1 MSTATLRIS
10 EKKHSNVAP
19 PSRVL
24 TFPICS
30 KSSKSKHS
38 TNAPPSNAFVC
49 NKNLKTINDEAF
61 LFCSKLEDVQL
72 ASSSISFGF
81 TPFVGCD
88 RLIEIA
94 GAAGFPSNTF
104 DSPFEGRPVN
114 FGDGVVPYLSRR
126 HNVPLNPKLIVEK
139 DVEEQLRSDALHK
152 RLQDERL
159 SHGSIE
165 LYLRCNS
172 LTAIGW
178 GTDQPFWSCSSL
190 LRVDLSGCPKL
201 ESIPELSFGECRHL
215 VSVVFGGHS
224 KITNLGVAAFQRCS
238 ALMSITLPNKLKVI
252 ETMAFNNCSAL
263 ERVVYNKTSRLLAI
277 AHSCNAP
284 SSKMSSLHPAR
295 FSLVTLRCSIRWV

>member
-1 MSTATLRIS
+1 
-10 EKKHSNVAP
+10 
-19 PSRVL
+19 L

-165 LYLRCNS
+165 LYLRCHK

-178 GTDQPFWSCSSL
+178 GDQAPFCNCHSL
-190 LRVDLSGCPKL
+190 LRADLSGCPKL
-201 ESIPELSFGECRHL
+201 ESIPKQSFARCRHL
-215 VSVVFGGHS
+215 VSVVFGEHS
-224 KITNLGVAAFQRCS
+224 NITNLGVATFH
-238 ALMSITLPNKLKVI
+238 
-252 ETMAFNNCSAL
+252 E
-263 ERVVYNKTSRLLAI
+263 
-277 AHSCNAP
+277 CNALTSISFP
-284 SSKMSSLHPAR
+284 DYLKIIESRAFSHCKSLKAVVCNKNLETIGDCA
-295 FSLVTLRCSIRWV
+295 F